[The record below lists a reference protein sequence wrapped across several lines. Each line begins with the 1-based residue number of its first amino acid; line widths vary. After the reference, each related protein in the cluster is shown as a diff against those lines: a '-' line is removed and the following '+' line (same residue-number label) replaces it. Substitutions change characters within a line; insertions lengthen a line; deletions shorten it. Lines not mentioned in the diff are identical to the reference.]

1 MGLGAEAWDEEAAVD
16 LCVDDVV
23 AGFLCVW
30 GALAELRADLS
41 MNAETNLNGL
51 AAVLVLVEYERE
63 CEEELPTHQHDENC
77 IGLPLRLLYIIEI
90 V

>member
-1 MGLGAEAWDEEAAVD
+1 MD

-41 MNAETNLNGL
+41 MNAETNLHGL